1 MLFSWSTEDRDRTG
15 TSVTS
20 LVFETNAST
29 YSATSAQIGGK
40 NTLFFDTADN
50 YFLEPSASRRGSCFG
65 AICVPQMF
73 LFWGHLR
80 LANVLV
86 LGSSASRRYSCLGVI
101 CVSRMFLFR
110 SHLRLADVVRRD
122 AARRVSTIISRST
135 PGYPPISRQEPPI
148 SIFCANHRGRSAACS
163 DWQPLAGQLSG
174 CSASSRPESRRHPCP
189 RR

>member
-50 YFLEPSASRRGSCFG
+50 YFLEPSASRRCSCFG
-65 AICVPQMF
+65 VICVPQMF
-73 LFWGHLR
+73 LLWGHLR
-80 LANVLV
+80 PADVLV
-86 LGSSASRRYSCLGVI
+86 LGSSASC
-101 CVSRMFLFR
+101 
-110 SHLRLADVVRRD
+110 RD
-122 AARRVSTIISRST
+122 AARRVSTIISRSN
-135 PGYPPISRQEPPI
+135 PGYPPISLPEPLI

-163 DWQPLAGQLSG
+163 GWQPSAGQ
-174 CSASSRPESRRHPCP
+174 P
-189 RR
+189 